1 MKRYIFGAGIQGKA
15 FISALSKSGLK
26 VDGFVD
32 NFSNTKTYLGLPV
45 IKPEE
50 LKDKHCELLIS
61 VGLISHVI
69 KNKMVSQGFT
79 RCLDFTQSVLAY
91 PGIIHELKTKSMWW
105 HDNLE
110 ERLNLKRISE
120 FKSLLSDTKSI
131 ELLEQIVRFRT
142 AFKPEDYVIPQL
154 EEIQYFPSD
163 VNVFGA
169 LDDIRFVDA
178 GAFTGDTLKALWN
191 NKKDLRVSGIACFE
205 PDNQNIKKLQE
216 TAGSLD
222 ISRNLYIYPTGVWST
237 MALLSFDSCVG
248 SSSAI
253 TKSGGNTTIPVVSLD
268 DSVYHM
274 APNFVK
280 MDIEGAE
287 YNALHGAKKI
297 IKDFTPV
304 LAISLY
310 HKPQDL
316 WEIPLLIREYCD
328 NYDMHIRV
336 YGDMLLE
343 TVLYCIP
350 KKLGHKRS

>member
-15 FISALSKSGLK
+15 FLSALSKSDVN

-32 NFSNTKTYLGLPV
+32 NFSSASTCLGLPIV
-45 IKPEE
+45 KPEE
-50 LKDKHCELLIS
+50 LSDKHFEILIS

-69 KNKMVSQGFT
+69 KKRMMSEGFT

-105 HDNLE
+105 HDNVE

-120 FKSLLSDTKSI
+120 FKSLLSDAKSI

-154 EEIQYFPSD
+154 EEPQYFPSD
-163 VNVFGA
+163 VDVFSA

-191 NKKDLRVSGIACFE
+191 KKKSRCVSGIACFE
-205 PDNQNIKKLQE
+205 PDTHNIKKLQE
-216 TAGSLD
+216 TAKRLD
-222 ISRNLYIYPTGVWST
+222 ISRNLYIYPAGLWST

-253 TKSGGNTTIPVVSLD
+253 TESGGNTTIPVVSLD

-287 YNALHGAKKI
+287 CNALKGAKRI

-328 NYDMHIRV
+328 NYDMYIRV

-350 KKLGHKRS
+350 KKMRT